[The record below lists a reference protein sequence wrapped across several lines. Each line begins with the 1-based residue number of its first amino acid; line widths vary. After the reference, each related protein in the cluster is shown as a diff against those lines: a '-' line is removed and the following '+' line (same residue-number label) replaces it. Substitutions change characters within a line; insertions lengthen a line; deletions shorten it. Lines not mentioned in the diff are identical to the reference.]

1 MKAPERIT
9 RENEL
14 VLKAVRVE
22 DSSIPYLVYG
32 GNGPPI
38 VFLHATGFLP
48 WLWHPIARQ
57 LKNDYRI
64 IAPYYCDHRATDP
77 ENGGFSWLQLA
88 EDLAKFCKRLNIE
101 NPYMVGHS
109 MGGAIM
115 TIAGGRFDVD
125 IKKLLLIEPIFLPR
139 ELYTIQM
146 RVEDHPLAGKS
157 INRRNFWHDA
167 SEAKI
172 YLKSKPL
179 FASWDEEMLD
189 LYVEYGMMP
198 SVNGGLE
205 LACHPK
211 KEASL
216 FMGSMSYDPWPIL
229 DKVKCPVLVL
239 EGEHTQNKGF
249 IDQEKAARAFPYG
262 QYQQVDGAGHLIPME
277 KPKEVTQIVRNFFGE
292 G

>member
-1 MKAPERIT
+1 MD
-9 RENEL
+9 ENEL
-14 VLKAVRVE
+14 ALKAAQVE
-22 DSSIPYLVYG
+22 DSTIPYLLYD
-32 GNGPPI
+32 GPGPTI
-38 VFLHATGFLP
+38 VLLHATGFLP
-48 WLWHPIARQ
+48 WLWHPIARK
-57 LKNDYRI
+57 LKADYRI
-64 IAPYYCDHRATDP
+64 IAPYYCDHRTTDP
-77 ENGGFSWLQLA
+77 EAGGFSWLQLA
-88 EDLAKFCKRLNIE
+88 QDLSKFCERLNIE

-115 TIAGGRFDVD
+115 AIAAGRFGVD
-125 IKKLLLIEPIFLPR
+125 IKKLLLVEPIFLPR

-167 SEAKI
+167 AEAKA
-172 YLKSKPL
+172 YLKSKAL

-198 SVNGGLE
+198 SVGGGLE

-229 DKVKCPVLVL
+229 GKVKCPVLVL
-239 EGEHTQNKGF
+239 EGEHTRNKGF
-249 IDQEKAARAFPYG
+249 IDQKKAARAFPHG
-262 QYQQVDGAGHLIPME
+262 QYRQVKDAGHLIPME
-277 KPKEVTQIVRNFFGE
+277 KPKEVTKIIRNFFGE